1 MKKNNSQGLRR
12 TGLRIKYARTGILKP
27 SLRIISIA
35 SVPLLIAENYLQIPW
50 YAISI
55 ITPKMGHLHM
65 AASFLLPDVY
75 KHTEND
81 LFTMVFLQPAI
92 D

>member
-1 MKKNNSQGLRR
+1 MKSGLHKQG
-12 TGLRIKYARTGILKP
+12 ARTGILKP

-55 ITPKMGHLHM
+55 IAPKMGHLHM
-65 AASFLLPDVY
+65 AAFFLLSARVANG
-75 KHTEND
+75 HR
-81 LFTMVFLQPAI
+81 
-92 D
+92 